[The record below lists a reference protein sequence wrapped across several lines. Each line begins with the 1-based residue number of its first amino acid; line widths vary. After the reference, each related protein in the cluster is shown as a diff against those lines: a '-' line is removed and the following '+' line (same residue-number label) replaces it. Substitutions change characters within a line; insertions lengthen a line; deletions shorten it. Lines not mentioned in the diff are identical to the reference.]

1 MKYLGDSPT
10 YSLAELCVLAEVP
23 LRTARYYIQIGLV
36 DRPQGETRA
45 ARYDAHHLEQLLQ
58 VRKWTAAGVSL
69 ERIRELL
76 HGAQPPV
83 PALSPA
89 LPGTVEVRSHIT
101 VAAGIDLVVEPGR
114 SGLDP
119 ARLRALVRGVVQL
132 YAEITSA
139 QSRQAL
145 QGEDHA

>member
-1 MKYLGDSPT
+1 MKPVDTPST
-10 YSLAELCVLAEVP
+10 YSLAELCALAEVS

-36 DRPQGETRA
+36 DRPEGETRA
-45 ARYDAHHLEQLLQ
+45 ARYDTHHLEQLLQ
-58 VRKWTAAGVSL
+58 VRKWTTAGVSL

-83 PALSPA
+83 PAPSPS
-89 LPGTVEVRSHIT
+89 LPGTVDVRSHIT
-101 VAAGIDLVVEPGR
+101 VADGVELVVEPGR

-119 ARLRALVRGVVQL
+119 AQLRALVRGVVQL
-132 YAEITSA
+132 YADVTTAPSRKA
-139 QSRQAL
+139 Q

>member
-1 MKYLGDSPT
+1 MNKLDTPST
-10 YSLAELCVLAEVP
+10 YSLAELCTLAEVP

-58 VRKWTAAGVSL
+58 VRKWTTAGVSL

-83 PALSPA
+83 PAPA
-89 LPGTVEVRSHIT
+89 PPLPGTMEVRSHVT
-101 VAAGIDLVVEPGR
+101 VADGVELVIEPAR
-114 SGLDP
+114 CGLDP
-119 ARLRALVRGVVQL
+119 ARLRALVRGLVQL
-132 YAEITSA
+132 YAEISA
-139 QSRQAL
+139 APSRQAQ